1 MQEREAD
8 IQRRVAALFAEADR
22 KRKDAEQEAELRK
35 MVSLVAAWGRFA
47 PTRAWSQPGWW
58 VRGLSRAFMVSCMT
72 MPFGRW
78 PSAGRRRPKE
88 RR

>member
-35 MVSLVAAWGRFA
+35 MVTRVAAWCRFA
-47 PTRAWSQPGWW
+47 PRAWAQPGFH
-58 VRGLSRAFMVSCMT
+58 GIMYP